1 MAQILMA
8 KNIGIDWFAIKNIF
22 YIINS
27 FYLHLP
33 M

>member
-8 KNIGIDWFAIKNIF
+8 KNIGIDWFFIKNIF

-27 FYLHLP
+27 FNLYLP